1 MKKTIKLEIEVTE
14 EIIELFSKQQDEK
27 LTSLMK
33 GLKVNDS
40 EELLTREEAYKFL
53 KIDSSTLWSH
63 TQKKRLKAYGLGNRI
78 YYLKS
83 ELLEALTLKK

>member
-1 MKKTIKLEIEVTE
+1 MKKSIKFQIEIPE
-14 EIIELFSKQQDEK
+14 ELIEFFAKKGDDNLD
-27 LTSLMK
+27 SLRK
-33 GLKVNDS
+33 ELSLNKS

-63 TQKKRLKAYGLGNRI
+63 TQKKRLKAYGLGNKI

-83 ELLEALTLKK
+83 ELLAALTLKK